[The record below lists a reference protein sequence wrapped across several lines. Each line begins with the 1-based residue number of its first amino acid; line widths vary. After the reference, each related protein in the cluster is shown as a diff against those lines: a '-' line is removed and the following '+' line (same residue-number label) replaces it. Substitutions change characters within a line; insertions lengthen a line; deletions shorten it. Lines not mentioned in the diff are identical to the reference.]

1 MGKCRLISRRTF
13 LKQAS
18 QTTCAALGL
27 PYMVRASA
35 LGKPAITPPS
45 ERITMGAIGI
55 GDQGTRDLKGFLELP
70 DVRIIA
76 VCDVNRRAR
85 QLGQKLVNDKYGNSD
100 CHAYHDY
107 REMLQREDMDVVSV
121 VTPYH
126 WHSLMG
132 LAAARAGK
140 DIFMEKPIALSLQEG
155 KMLRETVNR
164 YARVFQLGTQQRSN
178 RRFRFAC
185 ELVLNGRIG
194 EIHTIKVGTS
204 HGLTTPNY
212 PAMSVPDW
220 LDYDR
225 WVGPASWSPYTEN
238 KMQRGFH
245 ENISDY
251 SLGMIHCWGI
261 HHLDIAQWG
270 SGNEHTGP
278 AEIEGAGTF
287 PTDGLCDCLL
297 DWDVNMRFTNG
308 VTLSFTD
315 SQKNEHGI
323 HFEGDEG
330 WLFVNRRTL
339 MAEPRS
345 LLKEQIG
352 ADEHR
357 LPVSN
362 NHFQNFLDAV
372 RSRQKPVSPIDV
384 AVRSD
389 TLCHLSYIA
398 VVLRRQ
404 LRWDPVQERVV
415 GDDRA
420 NQMLATRS
428 MRSPW
433 HL

>member
-1 MGKCRLISRRTF
+1 MSKDRLISRRAF
-13 LKQAS
+13 LRRAS
-18 QTTCAALGL
+18 QTTCAVLAV

-35 LGKPAITPPS
+35 LGGPARARPS

-55 GDQGTRDLKGFLELP
+55 GAQGTHDLKGFLELP
-70 DVRIIA
+70 DVRIVA

-85 QLGQKLVNDKYGNSD
+85 QRGQTLVNDKHGNHD

-107 REMLQREDMDVVSV
+107 QDMLQREDMDAVSV

-155 KMLRETVNR
+155 KMLREAVNR
-164 YARVFQLGTQQRSN
+164 YARVFQLGTQQRSDE
-178 RRFRFAC
+178 RFRFAC

-194 EIHTIKVGTS
+194 EVHTIKVGAS
-204 HGLTTPNY
+204 RGRTTPNY
-212 PAMSVPDW
+212 PAMPVPDW
-220 LDYDR
+220 LDYER
-225 WVGPASWSPYTEN
+225 WVGPAPWSPYTEP
-238 KMQRGFH
+238 KMSRDFH

-278 AEIEGAGTF
+278 VEIQGTGTY
-287 PTDGLCDCLL
+287 PADGLCDCIL
-297 DWDVNMRFTNG
+297 DWDVDMRFANG

-315 SQKNEHGI
+315 SERNQHGI
-323 HFEGDEG
+323 RFEGDKG
-330 WLFVNRRTL
+330 WVFVNRATL
-339 MAEPRS
+339 VAEPTS
-345 LLKEQIG
+345 LLKEKIG
-352 ADEHR
+352 AHEHH

-372 RSRQKPVSPIDV
+372 RTRQRPVAPIDV

-398 VVLRRQ
+398 VVLGRQ
-404 LRWDPVQERVV
+404 LRWDPVQERFA
-415 GDDRA
+415 DDDQA
-420 NQMLATRS
+420 NQMLATRP

-433 HL
+433 CL

>member
-1 MGKCRLISRRTF
+1 
-13 LKQAS
+13 
-18 QTTCAALGL
+18 
-27 PYMVRASA
+27 
-35 LGKPAITPPS
+35 
-45 ERITMGAIGI
+45 
-55 GDQGTRDLKGFLELP
+55 
-70 DVRIIA
+70 
-76 VCDVNRRAR
+76 
-85 QLGQKLVNDKYGNSD
+85 LVNDKYGNSD

-107 REMLQREDMDVVSV
+107 REMLQREDMDAVSV

-194 EIHTIKVGTS
+194 EIHTIKVGSS

-212 PAMSVPDW
+212 PAMPVPNW

-278 AEIEGAGTF
+278 AEIEGTGTF

-297 DWDVNMRFTNG
+297 DWDVNMRFANG

-323 HFEGDEG
+323 RFEGDEG

-339 MAEPRS
+339 MAEPRT

-372 RSRQKPVSPIDV
+372 RTRQKPVSPIDV

-398 VVLRRQ
+398 VVLGRQ
-404 LRWDPVQERVV
+404 LRWDPVQERIV
-415 GDDRA
+415 GNVRA
-420 NQMLATRS
+420 NQLLATRS